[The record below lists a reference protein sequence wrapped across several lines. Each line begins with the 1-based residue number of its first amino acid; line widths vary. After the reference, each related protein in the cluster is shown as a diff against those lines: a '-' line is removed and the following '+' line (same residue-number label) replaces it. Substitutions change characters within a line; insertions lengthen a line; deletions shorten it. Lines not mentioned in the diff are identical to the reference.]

1 MMIIQATLQQAAGE
15 SNVVTHVDFFI
26 HLQGLG
32 SSQLAKHLVNEINL
46 DPLKFFEPIVHL
58 NVLTFSVGARAVIF
72 QSTFKESVCSV
83 HFCKDA
89 TKFFLSK

>member
-1 MMIIQATLQQAAGE
+1 MKFVYHQLNIGRYLVVRVTRLQLPAVLVALTTNYH
-15 SNVVTHVDFFI
+15 STYNPI
-26 HLQGLG
+26 HMY
-32 SSQLAKHLVNEINL
+32 KNFVC
-46 DPLKFFEPIVHL
+46 FEPIVHL

-89 TKFFLSK
+89 TKIFLSK